1 MENYKILFEVAQVE
15 QLKQMRANEHKGRWD
30 DIEGDIVSKGILHNF
45 EGIKEAEFSEEVI
58 RRLANIANFAA
69 MGILSL
75 KKEEE

>member
-1 MENYKILFEVAQVE
+1 MNDYEKLFETSQVE

-30 DIEGDIVSKGILHNF
+30 DIEGDIVHDGIMHNF